1 MKSNLTKIKRIGSIA
16 FATIFLA
23 LMSGEASATILLA
36 TQSFDLQQSQTGE
49 AANLDLDGSKV
60 GIQSSVNFKTK
71 SPNQLIRVIF
81 AAEAG
86 IAGSNTNI
94 LDDTIFIDNVAC
106 APSGNS
112 PSGNALVS
120 GDGSITTPIT
130 RTSAITQCFTK
141 VKKQGVHNI
150 SIKVTPMPSPMGW
163 MIGTMSVV
171 IDSN

>member
-1 MKSNLTKIKRIGSIA
+1 MKNNLKKIKRTGWIA
-16 FATIFLA
+16 FAAILLV
-23 LMSGEASATILLA
+23 LMSCEASATILLA
-36 TQSFDLQQSQTGE
+36 TQNFELQQSQTGE

-86 IAGSNTNI
+86 IAGINTNV

-106 APSGNS
+106 TPSGDS
-112 PSGNALVS
+112 PAGNALVS
-120 GDGSITTPIT
+120 GDGMTSTPIA

-141 VKKQGVHNI
+141 VKKKGVHSI
-150 SIKVTPMPSPMGW
+150 SIKVTPIPSPMGW